1 MANLSAKEL
10 SLINDSLS
18 DEELLVK
25 KYNMLAEQSE
35 DNETKMKFQE
45 IANRHQSHFDQIYS
59 LL

>member
-10 SLINDSLS
+10 SMINDSLS

-25 KYNMLAEQSE
+25 KYKMLAEHSE
-35 DNETKMKFQE
+35 DSETKKKFQE
-45 IANRHQSHFDQIYS
+45 ISARHQSHFDKIYS

>member
-18 DEELLVK
+18 EEELLVK
-25 KYNMLAEQSE
+25 KYTMLAEQSE
-35 DNETKMKFQE
+35 DNETKKKFEE
-45 IANRHQSHFDQIYS
+45 ISKRHQSHFNELYS